1 MKIRFDDIPED
12 GLRLSFSGDE
22 DFLSDAVKAISISGD
37 VIVDPHIRGKIDII
51 RSDEDVLFSGA
62 VVGSMRLRCS
72 RCLSD
77 FTLEK
82 EMNLD
87 LRLRGGGLDA
97 QFQPG
102 AEQQDEDAVFVQ
114 GSELDPAEIILQ
126 ELLLDIPM
134 KPLCRE
140 ECPGLCPKCGAL
152 RGSPECK
159 CGDQREIDP
168 RWEALARLRKKRE
181 DEARS

>member
-12 GLRLSFSGDE
+12 GLHLSFSGNE
-22 DFLSDAVKAISISGD
+22 DFLSDAVEAVSISGD
-37 VIVDPHIRGKIDII
+37 LKIDPHIRGKIDII

-62 VVGSMRLRCS
+62 VTGSMRLRCS

-77 FTLEK
+77 FTVEK
-82 EMNLD
+82 EMNLR
-87 LRLRGGGLDA
+87 LRLRSGGIA
-97 QFQPG
+97 AEFQHG
-102 AEQQDEDAVFVQ
+102 AEQQDADLVFVE
-114 GSELDPAEIILQ
+114 GSELDPAELILQ
-126 ELLLDIPM
+126 EFLLEIPM

-152 RGSPECK
+152 KGSLECK

-168 RWEALARLRKKRE
+168 RWEALARLKKR
-181 DEARS
+181 

>member
-22 DFLSDAVKAISISGD
+22 DFLADAVKTISISGD
-37 VIVDPHIRGKIDII
+37 VKIDPHIRGKIDII

-77 FTLEK
+77 FTVEK

-87 LRLRGGGLDA
+87 LRLRGGGLAA
-97 QFQPG
+97 QFQHS
-102 AEQQDEDAVFVQ
+102 AEQQDADVVFVEA
-114 GSELDPAEIILQ
+114 SELDPAELILQ

-152 RGSPECK
+152 KGSPECK
-159 CGDQREIDP
+159 CGDQKEIDR
-168 RWEALARLRKKRE
+168 RWEALASLKRKRD

>member
-12 GLRLSFSGDE
+12 GLSLSFSGDE
-22 DFLSDAVKAISISGD
+22 DFLSEAVKTISVSGD
-37 VIVDPHIRGKIDII
+37 VKIDPHIRGKIDIM
-51 RSDEDVLFSGA
+51 RSGEDVLFSGS
-62 VVGSMRLRCS
+62 VVGSIRLRCS

-77 FTLEK
+77 FIVEK
-82 EMNLD
+82 EMNPD
-87 LRLRGGGLDA
+87 LRLRAGGLAA
-97 QFQPG
+97 QFQHSV
-102 AEQQDEDAVFVQ
+102 EQQDADVVFVENP
-114 GSELDPAEIILQ
+114 ELDPAELIVQ
-126 ELLLDIPM
+126 ELLLEIPM

-152 RGSPECK
+152 KGSPECK

-168 RWEALARLRKKRE
+168 RWEALASLKKKRD